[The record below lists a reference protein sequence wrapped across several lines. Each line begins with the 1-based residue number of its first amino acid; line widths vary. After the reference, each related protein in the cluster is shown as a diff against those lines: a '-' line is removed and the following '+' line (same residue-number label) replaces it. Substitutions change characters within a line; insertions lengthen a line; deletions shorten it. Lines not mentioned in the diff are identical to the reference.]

1 MWRSLITLGAACAAT
16 LAVVATAAAAGP
28 ILASGP
34 SPFTGCTLD
43 NVAAQQQ
50 AGSILFMNAE
60 PEMRSTIN
68 PTNASNIVGA
78 YQQDRWND
86 GGARGLVSSWT
97 KNGGQTWHPVVI
109 PGITKCSGGIYDRAS
124 DPWVSFAPNGDLYS
138 LSLSFDAFDTHNA
151 IIVNKSTNGGESWG
165 PALEVTADD
174 TNGLDKQ
181 AITADPYDSNLV
193 YAVWDRFLSPPGI
206 NASDQGKFHAASYV
220 EQTWFSRTTNGGQ
233 SWEPARVAFNPGTHA
248 GTIGNIVV
256 VLPNATHDLLDGMI
270 LFADHKSQLR
280 GAQIAVVR
288 SSDHG
293 LTWSKKATVIG
304 QIDASFQGATDPDNG
319 HLIRGGDLPDFA
331 VDPHNGNVYAAW
343 DDDSLNGIDSIFFSQ
358 STDGGFNW
366 SPPIKVNQTP
376 TNIPAGDQQAFTAGG
391 AGRGERHGRRHLLRP
406 PRQHVGARAA
416 DELLARSLQRE
427 LRELRELGERDARGR
442 PVRPRAG
449 GGRTRLLRRRLR
461 RADDERQRV
470 PAVLRDG
477 GRPGHQPER
486 RLLRDGP
493 VKRTLGR

>member
-1 MWRSLITLGAACAAT
+1 MGRSLITLGAACAAT

-43 NVAAQQQ
+43 NAAAQQQ

-97 KNGGQTWHPVVI
+97 KDGGQTWHPVVI

-165 PALEVTADD
+165 PALDVTADD

-256 VLPNATHDLLDGMI
+256 VLPNATHDLLDGMV

-304 QIDASFQGATDPDNG
+304 ADRCELPGRDRSGQRSPDPGRRPARLRRRPAQRQRLRRLGRRQPERDRLDLLRAVDGRRLQLVAADQGQPDPDQHPG
-319 HLIRGGDLPDFA
+319 RR
-331 VDPHNGNVYAAW
+331 
-343 DDDSLNGIDSIFFSQ
+343 
-358 STDGGFNW
+358 
-366 SPPIKVNQTP
+366 
-376 TNIPAGDQQAFTAGG
+376 PAGVHRRG
-391 AGRGERHGRRHLLRP
+391 AGRGERHRRRHVLRP

-427 LRELRELGERDARGR
+427 LRELRKLGERNACGR
-442 PVRPRAG
+442 PV
-449 GGRTRLLRRRLR
+449 
-461 RADDERQRV
+461 
-470 PAVLRDG
+470 
-477 GRPGHQPER
+477 
-486 RLLRDGP
+486 
-493 VKRTLGR
+493 